1 MPTTKLG
8 AGQQVETLNQA
19 ELHHELTKQTTAYF
33 QEQARG
39 FTSARFGPVAVTV
52 SGGSVTVPGAD
63 ATRFGP
69 DQGWA
74 WAVQRISADGLAAND
89 VLKVYLNGTIYVG
102 QITAAAN
109 FAPGSK
115 GCVLRGGDFLVV
127 KGSSLTA
134 TGDIV
139 VNGEAAQAAELDIYK
154 LL

>member
-1 MPTTKLG
+1 
-8 AGQQVETLNQA
+8 
-19 ELHHELTKQTTAYF
+19 
-33 QEQARG
+33 
-39 FTSARFGPVAVTV
+39 
-52 SGGSVTVPGAD
+52 
-63 ATRFGP
+63 
-69 DQGWA
+69 
-74 WAVQRISADGLAAND
+74 
-89 VLKVYLNGTIYVG
+89 VLKVYLNGTTYVG
-102 QITAAAN
+102 QITASAN

>member
-8 AGQQVETLNQA
+8 AGKEVETLNQA
-19 ELHHELTKQTTAYF
+19 ELRAELSKATTGYF

-39 FTSARFGPVAVTV
+39 FTSARFGPVGVTV
-52 SGGSVTVPGAD
+52 AGGSVTVPGND

-69 DQGWA
+69 EQGFA
-74 WAVQRISADGLAAND
+74 WAVQRVSADGLAAND
-89 VLKVYLNGTIYVG
+89 VLKVYRNGTAYLG

-115 GCVLRGGDFLVV
+115 GCILRGGDFLVI

-139 VNGEAAQAAELDIYK
+139 VNGEAAQSAELDIYK